1 MQKLTTIGQHF
12 NQIFSDFGYKVDVNG
27 GPINPQIKGQPDIDL
42 SGREYDLAMREAEA
56 QQNDLAIQAENEW
69 INQQDRIFDATY

>member
-12 NQIFSDFGYKVDVNG
+12 NQIFGDFGYKVDVNG

-42 SGREYDLAMREAEA
+42 SGREEILAQKEARKQALLLQREAEE
-56 QQNDLAIQAENEW
+56 INED
-69 INQQDRIFDATY
+69 NRRLDHDSY